1 MSDRI
6 LRRVLCALLALL
18 LAGTACAEQLLD
30 QALNDLTG
38 ADQGTDQTLGDIWGD
53 ATWAEQT
60 YVAPSINMDADICL
74 GYVAELNCEINP
86 FVCNSRDLVSLN
98 QLVFESVV
106 ELDEEGKPAPL
117 LADSWSVE
125 DKKWTFKLREGV
137 VFHNGWRARAIPITR
152 ACR

>member
-1 MSDRI
+1 
-6 LRRVLCALLALL
+6 
-18 LAGTACAEQLLD
+18 
-30 QALNDLTG
+30 
-38 ADQGTDQTLGDIWGD
+38 
-53 ATWAEQT
+53 
-60 YVAPSINMDADICL
+60 MDADICL

-137 VFHNGWRARAIPITR
+137 VFHNGISFTAYEVVAQLLHFLQHQFTLF
-152 ACR
+152 